1 MSASTA
7 RFAAIQSAN
16 YYRVPPTLSFKN
28 GDHSANGYGSAVFSE
43 KVMQTVL
50 PKAVFKSLKKTIE
63 TGAPLDASTADV
75 VAAALRDWALE
86 RGATH
91 YAHAFQRLTGIH
103 PAKKRK
109 VLQHP

>member
-16 YYRVPPTLSFKN
+16 YYRVPATLSFKN
-28 GDHSANGYGSAVFSE
+28 GEHSANTYGAAVFSE

-63 TGAPLDASTADV
+63 TGSPLDHSTADV
-75 VAAALRDWALE
+75 VAAALKDWAD
-86 RGATH
+86 RKST
-91 YAHAFQRLTGIH
+91 RLNSSH
-103 PAKKRK
+103 
-109 VLQHP
+109 VSES